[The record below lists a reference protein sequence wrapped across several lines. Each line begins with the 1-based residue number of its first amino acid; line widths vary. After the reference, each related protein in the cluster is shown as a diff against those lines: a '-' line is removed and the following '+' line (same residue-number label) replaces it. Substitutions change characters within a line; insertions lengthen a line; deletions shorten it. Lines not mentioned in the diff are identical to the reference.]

1 MRTLIIAFIL
11 ISIMLITIILNPYKK
26 PEIESFESSLL
37 NNIKSNYQRKKRKV
51 KMLKD
56 GFTSNVQH
64 KVKQFV
70 RKNNL

>member
-1 MRTLIIAFIL
+1 MRLLIAFLLFGIMIL
-11 ISIMLITIILNPYKK
+11 TIILNPYKT
-26 PEIESFESSLL
+26 PDIESFESSLL
-37 NNIKSNYQRKKRKV
+37 NKVKSNYRRKKRKV
-51 KMLKD
+51 NMLKD